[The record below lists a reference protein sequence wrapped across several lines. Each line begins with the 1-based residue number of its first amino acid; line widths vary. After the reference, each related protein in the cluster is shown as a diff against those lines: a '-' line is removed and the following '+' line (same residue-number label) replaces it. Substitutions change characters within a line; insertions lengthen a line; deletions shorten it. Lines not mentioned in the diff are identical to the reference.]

1 MSQHNMFLPTN
12 RPTDLQKNLIY
23 FIYLYKKINA
33 MKKILL
39 LLVGLLL
46 ISCDPENVPEP
57 KGKLDPNA
65 MIVIKPAKGVQ
76 LRSTVS
82 GLTALEVVEQA
93 TGIKWQSH
101 WFDNRYYDD
110 AKNIGRGFRPDQRDF
125 DIPALKMLGIDIIAF
140 DYDIDNTLYHYFFKD
155 FIYGFN
161 VVITDVNSD
170 TIAYVPNEVINTARP
185 LIESAYENED
195 YDEVYRLFNEA
206 FTFLPIE

>member
-1 MSQHNMFLPTN
+1 MFLPTN